1 MRHTQEMS
9 YLIVTVFVICSMKIS
24 PECHTEDPHMIA
36 ETLVEKHAYGNI
48 LSRPASRPTK
58 NLVH

>member
-9 YLIVTVFVICSMKIS
+9 YLTVSVSVICSMKIS
-24 PECHTEDPHMIA
+24 PECNTEDPNMIA
-36 ETLVEKHAYGNI
+36 ETLIEKHAYGNI
-48 LSRPASRPTK
+48 PSQPASRPTK